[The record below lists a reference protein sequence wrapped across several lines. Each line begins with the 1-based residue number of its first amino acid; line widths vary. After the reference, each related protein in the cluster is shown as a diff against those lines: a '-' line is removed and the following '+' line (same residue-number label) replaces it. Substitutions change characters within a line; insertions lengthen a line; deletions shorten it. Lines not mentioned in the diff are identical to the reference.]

1 MLLTCKEATQLM
13 SNDMDRRTTLHERN
27 RIRLHLITCSGCRNY
42 RRDLQVLRRACR
54 SMVERTLDG
63 EASEE

>member
-27 RIRLHLITCSGCRNY
+27 QLRLHLITCSGCRNY
-42 RRDLQVLRRACR
+42 RRDLHMLRRACR
-54 SMVERTLDG
+54 ALVGRSGGD
-63 EASEE
+63 SSSD